1 MAAVFGLLRKKLGFL
16 LSTQTHKQTKEN
28 TGDSNIVNISKNL
41 DKNLQM
47 VEATFEDACDVDIRH
62 FYVGISNKTKA
73 FAVFIDGLVDKKTID
88 DNILKPLIIEMQLI
102 ADKKNKGNFLNFL
115 KENVLTVGEIKE
127 TNDFSYAIDAVLNGN
142 TTLFFDGLD
151 AAIIASTQGWE
162 SRSISEPSTDV
173 VVRGPREGFTETLR
187 TNTALLRR
195 KVKNTNLK
203 LETMKIGRQTKTDV
217 CIAYIKGIANQKII
231 DEVKHR
237 LQQIDTDSVL
247 ESGYIEQFITDNPYT
262 LLPTI
267 GSTEK
272 PDAAAGKILEGRVA
286 IITDGTPFVLTVPC
300 LFVENFQTSED
311 YYTNS
316 YYATFLRWLR
326 FIGFILSMFSPAIY
340 VALVT
345 FHQEMIPSNL
355 LVTMA
360 AAREGTPFP
369 AVVDVIGM
377 GIVYEILQE
386 AGIRLPRPVGQAVS
400 IVGALVIGESAVSA
414 GLIGAPMVIVIAIT
428 AISSFVI
435 PSLTEV
441 GTIMRFYYVFLA
453 GFLGLFGI
461 MIGVAS
467 FISHLASLHSFGVPY
482 LSPLAPI
489 YISDLKDTFIRVPW
503 WAMKTRPKAIVSPNG
518 VRQESKKFEK
528 PTEEENNEV
537 LNK

>member
-1 MAAVFGLLRKKLGFL
+1 MVFGLLRKKLGFL
-16 LSTQTHKQTKEN
+16 LSSQTQKQTREN
-28 TGDSNIVNISKNL
+28 AGDSNITHVSNNL

-47 VEATFEDACDVDIRH
+47 VEDLFKDASDVGIRH
-62 FYVGISNKTKA
+62 FHTGITGKTKA
-73 FAVFIDGLVDKKTID
+73 FAVFIDGLVDKKSID
-88 DNILKPLIIEMQLI
+88 DNILKPLIIEMRLVT
-102 ADKKNKGNFLNFL
+102 DEKNKVDFANFLE
-115 KENVLTVGEIKE
+115 KSALTIGGIKE
-127 TNDFSYAIDAVLNGN
+127 TKNFSDAIEAVLSGN
-142 TTLFFDGLD
+142 TALFFDGAD
-151 AAIIASTQGWE
+151 VAIIASTQGWK
-162 SRSISEPSTDV
+162 SRSIEEPSTDV

-187 TNTALLRR
+187 INTSLLRR

-203 LETMKIGRQTKTDV
+203 LEMMKIGSQTKTDV

-237 LQQIDTDSVL
+237 LQQIDTDSIL
-247 ESGYIEQFITDNPYT
+247 DSGYIEQFITDNPYT

-272 PDAAAGKILEGRVA
+272 PDAVAGKLLEGRVA

-311 YYTNS
+311 YYANS
-316 YYATFLRWLR
+316 YYATFLRLIR

-340 VALVT
+340 VALIT
-345 FHQEMIPSNL
+345 FHQEMIPANL

-369 AVVDVIGM
+369 AVVDVVGM
-377 GIVYEILQE
+377 GIIYEILRE

-414 GLIGAPMVIVIAIT
+414 GLIGAPMVIVVAIT

-435 PSLTEV
+435 PSLNEAGAV
-441 GTIMRFYYVFLA
+441 IRFYFVILA
-453 GFLGLFGI
+453 GVLGLFGI